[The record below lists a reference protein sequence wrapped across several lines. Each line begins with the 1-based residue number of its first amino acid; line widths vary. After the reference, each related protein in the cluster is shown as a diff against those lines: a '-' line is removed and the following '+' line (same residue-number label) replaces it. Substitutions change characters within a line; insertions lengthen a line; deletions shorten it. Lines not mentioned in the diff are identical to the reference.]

1 MKYFLRQK
9 DLLDTETEFFVCDRN
24 NIGDFLYEMSGNFI
38 SKEAAKSFDF
48 IDMVFVEGDA
58 NLRPWSPKASLV

>member
-1 MKYFLRQK
+1 M
-9 DLLDTETEFFVCDRN
+9 DTETEFFVCDKN
-24 NIGDFLYEMSGNFI
+24 NIGDFLYEMSGNYV

-58 NLRPWSPKASLV
+58 NLRPWSPKAG